1 MVILFKGSMYGSS
14 SSYPPSVRGRY
25 RQAHH
30 DFGSDINEHYVRV
43 DNVASN
49 VGAKHSSVIAALIS
63 KLQKQFALSYLK
75 TVARGYSAGHPVNC
89 LWAAFAL

>member
-1 MVILFKGSMYGSS
+1 MVFINHKGNKYGRDSFGS
-14 SSYPPSVRGRY
+14 PSVRGRY

-49 VGAKHSSVIAALIS
+49 VGACDNPCDIHRFRISSS
-63 KLQKQFALSYLK
+63 KSQRKDYK
-75 TVARGYSAGHPVNC
+75 
-89 LWAAFAL
+89 